1 MKREELT
8 DIKEVAAKLNLRA
21 NELQQYGTF
30 AAKIAYDW
38 QQDNLPEA
46 GKLILLTA
54 TSPTPAGEGKT
65 TTAIGLIDAL
75 AKLHKNVCGAL
86 REPSMGPTFGLK
98 GGACG
103 GGKAQV
109 LPAEDINLHFTG
121 DLAAITQANNL
132 LAACLDNH
140 IYWGNSLQIDPQR
153 ILLKRA
159 LDMNDRSLRNF
170 TYTIKQPATVLNAQ
184 TYVIN
189 GSYTITAA
197 SELLAIFGLAKDFAD
212 LRYRLDHMVL
222 AYNFAGEPVYARQL
236 KITDALLTILQTA
249 FNPNLVQTAEHNP
262 VLLHGGAFAN
272 IANGTNTLVST
283 KLALRL
289 ADYVVTEAGFGSDL
303 GLEKYCDLLAAPNN
317 LHLAA
322 VVLVSS
328 LRALKYQAGI
338 KPDDWQKINL
348 EAVRKGF
355 ANLQRHIEIVRTF
368 KRNPYVCLNV
378 FPDDNM
384 EEINYLQSL
393 LQERGI
399 KLYISHVY
407 AAGGEGI
414 LPLARDL
421 CCDLE
426 KNPSCNTYNLQAET
440 SDFKERIELI
450 AKKLY
455 GAAAVEFSEQAQV
468 DIAAITRQGWQNL
481 PVCIAK
487 TPLSFTD
494 NAKNLNAP
502 QNFVLTVTSLKP
514 YTGAGFIVAA
524 CGKILTLPG
533 LPADPAACHMRCL

>member
-30 AAKIAYDW
+30 AAKIAYDR
-38 QQDNLPEA
+38 QQEKLPAA

-170 TYTIKQPATVLNAQ
+170 TYTIKQPATVPNAQ

-348 EAVRKGF
+348 AAVRQGF

-399 KLYISHVY
+399 KLYVSHVY

-426 KNPSCNTYNLQAET
+426 ENPSRNTYNLQAES

-455 GAAAVEFSEQAQV
+455 GAAAVEFSEQAQA